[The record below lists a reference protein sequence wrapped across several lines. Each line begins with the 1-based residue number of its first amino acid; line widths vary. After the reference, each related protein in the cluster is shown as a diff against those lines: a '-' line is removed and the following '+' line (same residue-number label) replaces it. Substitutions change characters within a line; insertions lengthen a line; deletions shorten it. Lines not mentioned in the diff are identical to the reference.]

1 MASIIISFVGN
12 QDPYSDHTKEEGSIV
27 TLVKHLIA
35 QKQEIK
41 QILLLGTSGTKERA
55 EFTKEWLHTEI
66 EIPEASIEISVVAES
81 LSQDP
86 VNILLASNEAKQAIE
101 RVKNIITDT
110 DYLELN
116 ASSGTPAMKS
126 TWSILQAA
134 GYAPR
139 SHVWQVRN
147 PKEMQA
153 GQDRVFATD
162 VSVLKTEFD
171 RNIIKQ
177 QLADYNYSG
186 ALATIR
192 SSSLTTPIIEA
203 LLNYGHRRRSFDFD
217 RANLAIQVIDKDVAA
232 DLSTDIARLRQKDKL
247 SLLQEVYFIAEI
259 SIKNSEYCDFL
270 IAVAQFQENFL
281 KYQLASLDLPVP
293 DRPQNMHEFWSKLK
307 TIDEGK
313 IFRDL
318 EKARCQKS
326 SIVSNGNI
334 NIPTQ
339 IKILELMNVDRKLLD
354 TIESLKNYCE
364 DRNAYIHRLAG
375 VSQIDEAE
383 SILRKIK
390 SILKQLTKFPDRNP
404 FDLLNDLILG
414 LLP

>member
-27 TLVKHLIA
+27 TLVKHLLDL
-35 QKQEIK
+35 KQQIK

-55 EFTKEWLHTEI
+55 EFTKEWLQTELR
-66 EIPEASIEISVVAES
+66 IPEESIETLVVAES

-101 RVKNIITDT
+101 RVGNIINDT

-203 LLNYGHRRRSFDFD
+203 LLNYGHSRLSFDFN
-217 RANLAIQVIDKDVAA
+217 RANASIVIYKEQIDPE
-232 DLSTDIARLRQKDKL
+232 LRSSIASLRQKNTKAL
-247 SLLQEVYFIAEI
+247 VKEIYFITEI
-259 SIKNSEYCDFL
+259 KLRNQEYCDFL
-270 IAVAQFQENFL
+270 ICVSQFEENIL
-281 KYQLASLDLPVP
+281 RLLLSED
-293 DRPQNMHEFWSKLK
+293 
-307 TIDEGK
+307 G
-313 IFRDL
+313 FR
-318 EKARCQKS
+318 
-326 SIVSNGNI
+326 
-334 NIPTQ
+334 IPTNYNESRKFWVE
-339 IKILELMNVDRKLLD
+339 IGEFDGGKLEQHLKGLNLGDYNIHIQGDLNVPTMMEIIRWINRPMIP
-354 TIESLKNYCE
+354 IERIARLRGYCIG
-364 DRNAYIHRLAG
+364 RNNYIHRLEG
-375 VSQIDEAE
+375 VSHIDEAQT
-383 SILRKIK
+383 ILTNIK
-390 SILKQLTKFPDRNP
+390 GILKQVTELPDRNP
-404 FDLLNDLILG
+404 FDLLNDQIFG
-414 LLP
+414 LLL